1 MDSWNQTELPLVS
14 AHVLGEHV
22 FCPRAAIL
30 ARESTDDDGEDE
42 PLLGPRLVGFEDMD
56 AHRFAAILNVLWG
69 RVRWSST
76 LLAPAVVVPYVVART
91 GWPLVGLCL
100 ALPVFYLLARLWD
113 SGCSIV
119 RVVRERTLFEA
130 AEEVTFDPGS
140 PVIREFNWWS
150 LRKAGFDCELPAEP
164 YRNSEQQLAGK
175 PWRVLTKGTMRI
187 PVVRKHRGERALRL
201 KHIVRIIAY
210 CRLIETCEG
219 QSSPFGVLLFGG
231 SYDCVIVPRTAVAVE
246 QFERALNDVREFL
259 RIQDEGQFIPAA
271 PTDNR
276 CRGCHWG
283 EPRPLVRGESEIYL
297 GDTPLAPMPTE
308 SPVNKVKYH
317 SSCGD
322 LYRWVPPHA
331 DAERLRITEPR

>member
-1 MDSWNQTELPLVS
+1 MDSWNQSELPLVC

-30 ARESTDDDGEDE
+30 ARGSADDGEDE
-42 PLLGPRLVGFEDMD
+42 PRLGPRLVGFEDLD
-56 AHRFAAILNVLWG
+56 AHRFAALLNVLWG
-69 RVRWSST
+69 RIRWSLT

-91 GWPLVGLCL
+91 GWPLVGLGL
-100 ALPVFYLLARLWD
+100 TLPLFYLLARLWD
-113 SGCSIV
+113 SGWSIV
-119 RVVRERTLFEA
+119 RVIRERTLFEE

-140 PVIREFNWWS
+140 PVMREMNWWS

-164 YRNSEQQLAGK
+164 YYNAEQQLSGK

-187 PVVRKHRGERALRL
+187 PVVRKHRGERIVRL
-201 KHIVRIIAY
+201 KHVVRIVAY

-219 QSSPFGVLLFGG
+219 QSSPFGVVLFGG
-231 SYDCVIVPRTAVAVE
+231 SYDCVIVPRTVAAVH
-246 QFERALNDVREFL
+246 QFEHALHEVRRFL
-259 RIQDEGQFIPAA
+259 LVHDEGEFIPAA

-283 EPRPLVRGESEIYL
+283 EPRQFVHGKSETVF
-297 GDTPLAPMPTE
+297 GNTSLAPMITE
-308 SPVNKVKYH
+308 SPINRLRYH

-322 LYRWVPPHA
+322 LYRWVPKHA
-331 DAERLRITEPR
+331 DAERLKITEPR